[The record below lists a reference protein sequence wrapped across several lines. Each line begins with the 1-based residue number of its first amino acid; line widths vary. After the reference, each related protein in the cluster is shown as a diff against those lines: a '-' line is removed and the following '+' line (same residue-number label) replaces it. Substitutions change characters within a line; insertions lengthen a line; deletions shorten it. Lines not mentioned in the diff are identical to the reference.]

1 MYCLTGVQ
9 TLDVISVNLWQIL
22 ISLAN
27 LLILFLL
34 IKKFLYKP
42 VKKMLAKRQ
51 EELEE
56 QYISAENAQKKA
68 YENEREWNDR
78 LSSARS
84 EADAIIQNASDNAK
98 YRGDKI
104 IAEAQDRAQGI
115 IRQAES
121 EAELER
127 KKVTGDIR
135 RQIVEVSGALT
146 EKMIEREVN
155 TDDHRA
161 LIDSF
166 IEKIGDEND

>member
-68 YENEREWNDR
+68 YENEREWNER

-98 YRGDKI
+98 YRGDRI